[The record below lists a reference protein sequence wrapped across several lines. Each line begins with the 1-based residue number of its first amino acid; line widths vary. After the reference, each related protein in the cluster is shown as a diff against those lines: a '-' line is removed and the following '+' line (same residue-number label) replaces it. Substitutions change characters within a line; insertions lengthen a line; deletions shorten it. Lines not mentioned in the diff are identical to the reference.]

1 MLEVR
6 APVCIV
12 GDSGTGKSTAIENL
26 PHDRTLVINT
36 ENKPL
41 PFESYMDFKV
51 VSATNYK
58 KLSAVLNQLSQEEIE
73 VKDKDGNVTKVP
85 GGATKYDYV
94 VVDSFTAIAEFIE
107 RYVTHQFS
115 GFEQWKQYNLILSEI
130 VNKFKGLPQQGFMV
144 ALPEQKDMSFGE
156 TKNYI
161 RVKGKELK
169 FGWVEA
175 QFSIVLYTEPVY
187 DEETGEMEDVEL
199 MYKPNK
205 SNTAK
210 APRNLFKSKPK
221 NDMMDIYNSIKAFYG
236 KS

>member
-1 MLEVR
+1 MLDIT

-12 GDSGTGKSTAIENL
+12 GDSGTGKSTAIERL
-26 PHDRTLVINT
+26 PADRTLVINT
-36 ENKPL
+36 EDKPL
-41 PFESYMDFKV
+41 PFESYKAFKV
-51 VSATNYK
+51 VRATNYK
-58 KLSAVLNQLSQEEIE
+58 TLSKVLSQLTMDEIE
-73 VKDKDGNVTKVP
+73 ITTPDGIKKVE
-85 GGATKYDYV
+85 GGRLKYDFV

-130 VNKFKGLPQQGFMV
+130 VNKFKALPQQGFMV

-175 QFSIVLYTEPVY
+175 QFSIVLYTNPVY
-187 DEETGEMEDVEL
+187 DEETGDMEGVEL
-199 MYKPNK
+199 EFKPNK
-205 SNTAK
+205 RNTAK
-210 APRNLFKSKPK
+210 APRGLFNTKPS
-221 NDMMDIYNSIKAFYG
+221 NDMLDIYNSIKKFYG
-236 KS
+236 QG